1 MPSPRQKV
9 EAEAPVPLF
18 KFVTGRLPETSLA
31 RLTSAVPTLPAV
43 AFKKPESAAIE
54 RFDVKRLVE
63 EAVVAKKEVEV
74 AFVVVERRRFGR
86 SVSVPSVVVA
96 LMRASAR
103 ASVKY

>member
-1 MPSPRQKV
+1 VPSPRQKV

-63 EAVVAKKEVEV
+63 EAVVAKELVEV
-74 AFVVVERRRFGR
+74 AFVVVPLVEIKFGN
-86 SVSVPSVVVA
+86 VLLKVVVA
-96 LMRASAR
+96 
-103 ASVKY
+103 VKYPAVALAPS